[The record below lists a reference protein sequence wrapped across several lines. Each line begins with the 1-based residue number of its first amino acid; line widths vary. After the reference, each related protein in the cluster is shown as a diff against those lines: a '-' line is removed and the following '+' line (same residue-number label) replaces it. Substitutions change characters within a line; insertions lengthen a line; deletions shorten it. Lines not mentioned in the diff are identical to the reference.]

1 MIHILV
7 IMLIR
12 GSAPR
17 CGGMSAREALPPRLG
32 PVSGRIYKKR
42 FTYVCVC
49 VCYTKFRNTQVFRV
63 KKMLAYIEII
73 SSLCCKF
80 TTFSANLQEKLSKI
94 TKKSHSASII

>member
-17 CGGMSAREALPPRLG
+17 CDGMSAREALPPRLG
-32 PVSGRIYKKR
+32 PVSGCIYKKR
-42 FTYVCVC
+42 FTCVCVC

-63 KKMLAYIEII
+63 KKCWPIL
-73 SSLCCKF
+73 K
-80 TTFSANLQEKLSKI
+80 
-94 TKKSHSASII
+94 

>member
-17 CGGMSAREALPPRLG
+17 CGDMCAREALPPRLG
-32 PVSGRIYKKR
+32 PVSGRIFKKR
-42 FTYVCVC
+42 FTC

-63 KKMLAYIEII
+63 KRCWPIWK
-73 SSLCCKF
+73 
-80 TTFSANLQEKLSKI
+80 
-94 TKKSHSASII
+94 